1 MSDRRVHKGAEKLRG
16 FSVREACEKGAST
29 SLRGRRETRQEMGE
43 KKMERQMVKVC
54 PDSVA
59 I

>member
-1 MSDRRVHKGAEKLRG
+1 ML
-16 FSVREACEKGAST
+16 